1 MEKLGLPIAFAAAL
15 HGALLFG
22 FNHKSPKAPPPPKE
36 VTTRHEVDLRPP
48 PEDPEPIILANDP
61 SEAKPAQPDAP
72 QPVVSP
78 EPPAVIVDKGFTMD
92 PPKITVNMN
101 SDVREII
108 PPTSPGVIGGTGDK
122 FNWGDITGL
131 VGLDRTPA
139 TRLQVSPMYPYEAK
153 KNGLT
158 GQVVVDF
165 VVDERGDVVQAKV
178 VSSSDR
184 VFEEPSIRAI
194 MKWKFE
200 PGKRSGRVVPFRMAI
215 PLHFSLN
222 D

>member
-15 HGALLFG
+15 HGAVLFG
-22 FNHKSPKAPPPPKE
+22 FNYKSPKAEPPPKE
-36 VTTRHEVDLRPP
+36 KTKITEVDLRPP
-48 PEDPEPIILANDP
+48 PEEPDPIVLANDP

-78 EPPAVIVDKGFTMD
+78 EPPAVIVDGGFTIE
-92 PPKITVNMN
+92 PPKIPVNMDSN
-101 SDVREII
+101 IREII
-108 PPTSPGVIGGTGDK
+108 PPMGPGVEGGKGE

-139 TRLQVSPMYPYEAK
+139 TRLQVSPIYPYEAK

-184 VFEEPSIRAI
+184 VFEEPTIRAI